1 MICFQTLAAVTLPP
15 VLGPVSIVVGVII
28 IGGIIVG
35 IIYYNS
41 KAKETLDLTA
51 ADHCHVKMTP
61 VSGVQYNTV
70 DCEGICKTTT
80 CMLYSRPRGSEA
92 RWVRTTPGHQED
104 TTREYRCFCH
114 DPNRKEGDF

>member
-1 MICFQTLAAVTLPP
+1 MICVQTLAAVTLPP
-15 VLGPVSIVVGVII
+15 VLGPVSIVAGVII

-35 IIYYNS
+35 IIYYNH
-41 KAKETLDLTA
+41 KAKETINQTP
-51 ADHCHVKMTP
+51 ADYCHVKLTP

-80 CMLYSRPRGSEA
+80 CMLYSRPKGSEA
-92 RWVRTTPGHQED
+92 KWQRTTPGHQED

-114 DPNRKEGDF
+114 DPNRKDGNF

>member
-35 IIYYNS
+35 IIYYRH
-41 KAKETLDLTA
+41 KANETVDLTA
-51 ADHCHVKMTP
+51 ADHCHVKMAP

-80 CMLYSRPRGSEA
+80 CMLYSRPKGSEA
-92 RWVRTTPGHQED
+92 KWVRTTPGLQED